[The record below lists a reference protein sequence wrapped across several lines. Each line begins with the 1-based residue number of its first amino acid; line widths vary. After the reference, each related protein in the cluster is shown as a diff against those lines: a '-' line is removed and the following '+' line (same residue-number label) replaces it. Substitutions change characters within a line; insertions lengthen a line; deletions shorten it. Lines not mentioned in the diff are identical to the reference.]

1 MARVFIFDCKV
12 DRIRQ
17 LTRELEAAGH
27 DVASNMDCLSSTEL
41 SSRELSST
49 IGVNKLWTTWNGD
62 LPDAL
67 LVECLDIDSERFLQI
82 LNTPFPKNNIQVIV
96 MSDHHARNNTKLQ
109 RLMATYNA
117 FCVEWPINIVRFLA
131 FAQDPVMRSH
141 TSDPRQFESGV
152 VFD

>member
-96 MSDHHARNNTKLQ
+96 MSDHHARNNTKLLQ
-109 RLMATYNA
+109 KN
-117 FCVEWPINIVRFLA
+117 
-131 FAQDPVMRSH
+131 
-141 TSDPRQFESGV
+141 RQFLI
-152 VFD
+152 